1 MSLSSSVIFLLGQ
14 NDEEPASGASSYWQ
28 VGELGPGKK
37 SNGLTGRERDAEGQ
51 LSITDMLSLSKN

>member
-14 NDEEPASGASSYWQ
+14 NEPASGASSYQQ
-28 VGELGPGKK
+28 VGELGPGIK
-37 SNGLTGRERDAEGQ
+37 SNGLTGRERDVEGQ